1 MTWSIIFHE
10 RSSGRIAIAVAT
22 KFFAVGALVPNIEP
36 QKGAVC
42 TQALTNPLYGSHGL
56 RLIREGVG
64 AQDVVR
70 ILTAADAG
78 REHRQL
84 HVMGAD
90 GRFAAHT
97 GAECVPWCGH
107 WIGEDMSVAGNMLAG
122 PDVIAE
128 TVRFFRENEA
138 LPLPRRL
145 IGAMKAGEKVGGDK
159 RGKQS
164 AALLIWGNQEYSE
177 LDLRVDDHVEP
188 LLELARLEAV
198 SHERWTL
205 FRAFVP
211 TRENPAGI
219 FDRATID
226 AAIERSLAAER
237 R

>member
-22 KFFAVGALVPNIEP
+22 KFFAVGARVPYIEP

-42 TQALTNPLYGSHGL
+42 TQAMVNPLYGSHGL
-56 RLIREGVG
+56 RLIREGLG
-64 AQDVVR
+64 ATDIVR
-70 ILTAADAG
+70 ILTTPDAG

-90 GRFAAHT
+90 GHFAAHT

-122 PDVIAE
+122 PQVVAE
-128 TVRFFRENEA
+128 TVRYFRENESM
-138 LPLPRRL
+138 PLPRRL
-145 IGAMKAGEKVGGDK
+145 IAAMKAGEKAGGDK

-164 AALLIWGNQEYSE
+164 AALVIYGNQEYSE

-198 SHERWTL
+198 SREHWTH
-205 FRAFVP
+205 FRAFMP
-211 TRENPAGI
+211 TRENRAGVHDRAELDAGI
-219 FDRATID
+219 A
-226 AAIERSLAAER
+226 RSLAAER